1 MTYHTKLQDSEEPNK
16 KNRYK
21 GAGNEKEDSVKAYFK
36 SQTKKC
42 KLPLSASKKEN
53 LETTMEP
60 KLKTSKD
67 ALRRQKM
74 MREIFNDVIMCKDI
88 TSDVWIQKERR

>member
-1 MTYHTKLQDSEEPNK
+1 M
-16 KNRYK
+16 
-21 GAGNEKEDSVKAYFK
+21 KAYFN
-36 SQTKKC
+36 SQNKKC

-60 KLKTSKD
+60 KLRTSKD

-88 TSDVWIQKERR
+88 TPDVWKRVRMKKVFKK

>member
-1 MTYHTKLQDSEEPNK
+1 M
-16 KNRYK
+16 
-21 GAGNEKEDSVKAYFK
+21 KAYFNL
-36 SQTKKC
+36 QNKKC
-42 KLPLSASKKEN
+42 KLPLSASKKVN

-60 KLKTSKD
+60 KLRTSKD

-88 TSDVWIQKERR
+88 TPDVWKRVRMKKVFKK